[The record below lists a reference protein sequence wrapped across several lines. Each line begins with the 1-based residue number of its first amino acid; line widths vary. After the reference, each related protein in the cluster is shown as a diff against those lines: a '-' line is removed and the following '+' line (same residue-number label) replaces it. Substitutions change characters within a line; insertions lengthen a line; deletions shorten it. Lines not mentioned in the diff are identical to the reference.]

1 VIRTLFFVFFA
12 LGLLEL
18 YLLVKV
24 GQWLGALVPVL
35 LVVGGFVAGGLVIRH
50 TGLKSLAL
58 LRGMGRD
65 TLKQRDA
72 AAGGLAGVLAGIL
85 FILPGLLSDVAALAL
100 LTPVARNWLA
110 RRFKTVKSGEHGIV
124 IEGEAVEVAGD
135 VRQIEDDSGPS
146 PWRR

>member
-1 VIRTLFFVFFA
+1 MFRTLFIVIFA

-35 LVVGGFVAGGLVIRH
+35 LVIAGFIAGGLVIRH

-58 LRGMGRD
+58 LRGTGRD

-85 FILPGLLSDVAALAL
+85 FILPGLLSDIAALVL
-100 LTPVARNWLA
+100 LTPFARRFLA
-110 RRFKTVKSGEHGIV
+110 RRFKVAGAGGDTII
-124 IEGEAVEVAGD
+124 IEGEAVEIAGESP
-135 VRQIEDDSGPS
+135 RIEGDDGSS
-146 PWRR
+146 PWQR